1 MKRLTQ
7 VTGAALAVVTSA
19 ALAFATAHAETQ
31 PVATNHETAIKACST
46 LNPSQP
52 VKVW

>member
-1 MKRLTQ
+1 MKRKFLTI
-7 VTGAALAVVTSA
+7 TAGLAARWPRLGWCRPTPIASRPHGA
-19 ALAFATAHAETQ
+19 
-31 PVATNHETAIKACST
+31 AIKACST

>member
-1 MKRLTQ
+1 MKRKFLTITAGLAASLASLGL
-7 VTGAALAVVTSA
+7 VPANADSEPADHGA
-19 ALAFATAHAETQ
+19 
-31 PVATNHETAIKACST
+31 AIKACST